1 MPLRPYAFMP
11 LRLSYIFVEF
21 APFFTNLNYF
31 PVSSIAFELKKQ
43 IYFFLLPS
51 DKKISFES
59 FSIEIY

>member
-1 MPLRPYAFMP
+1 MP
-11 LRLSYIFVEF
+11 LRLSYIYVEF